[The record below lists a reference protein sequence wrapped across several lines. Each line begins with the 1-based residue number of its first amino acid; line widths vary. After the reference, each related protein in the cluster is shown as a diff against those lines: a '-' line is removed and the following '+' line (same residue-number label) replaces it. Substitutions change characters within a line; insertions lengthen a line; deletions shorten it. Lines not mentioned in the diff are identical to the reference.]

1 MTRWLSAVPLVLAI
15 ACGGGSSGTP
25 DVLPDPGPRDVLSD
39 DAVPP
44 PEDPGVPDG
53 NSDVPAE
60 LAQDPGNG
68 DTGPVEDAV
77 GEEGPDAVVPPIPFG
92 PANRGFV
99 EHRAI
104 VHLHSQWSHD
114 GCFPDHEGIDPSLF
128 RACEDEH
135 RLAPCRNGISL
146 VFQTDHPGDV
156 RDASFEEALHYRPEE
171 GDTLVLDSQGRTVA
185 NRVRCPEGSLIPSF
199 LYFVGCEGN
208 KNMPVGLSAPVPP
221 EVFSTSYHDA
231 VPLEQVQAAIAQV
244 HAQGGYAFVNHPEE
258 AAISVERLVQASVD
272 GIEIFNVH
280 PMLMD
285 ALMSGLDR
293 FLLVDRF
300 MEPGRQVPDPDLALL
315 LLLQPVAEDPRKFD
329 AVAPRVRMTVFG
341 ATDIHRNVEI
351 PSLCSDLESCEPFT
365 SDFPHMA
372 RTLVS
377 GGPVPLSDGDRFDSF
392 GRSFRWFANR
402 VLLPADRADDPDE
415 ARNAVGQGRLYVAFD
430 LVGSPEGFDFF
441 GIREGRP
448 VEMGQEVQA
457 DPGVALYLRVPTLV
471 APPWGIAGVD
481 PDAYASA
488 RVTTRVIRA
497 TDEGSSVVATIEGQG
512 RTWTLPDAPAGAW
525 RVEVDVVPLHLAGSL
540 DMPGLEG
547 LASASYP
554 YLYSNAIFLR

>member
-1 MTRWLSAVPLVLAI
+1 MNRRFLLVPLALVL
-15 ACGGGSSGTP
+15 ACGGGSSGTSDTGTDHP
-25 DVLPDPGPRDVLSD
+25 TPDVLSD
-39 DAVPP
+39 EGAPP
-44 PEDPGVPDG
+44 PEDPGVADRDG
-53 NSDVPAE
+53 DLPEDAAE
-60 LAQDPGNG
+60 DPGIG
-68 DTGPVEDAV
+68 ETGPVEDVPADS
-77 GEEGPDAVVPPIPFG
+77 GPETVVPPIPFG
-92 PANRGFV
+92 AENRGYV
-99 EHRAI
+99 ERRAI

-128 RACEDEH
+128 RVCEDEH
-135 RLAPCRNGISL
+135 RLAPCQNGISL

-156 RDASFEEALHYRPEE
+156 RDATFEEALHYRPEE
-171 GDTLVLDSQGRTVA
+171 GDTLVLDGQGRPVA
-185 NRVRCPEGSLIPSF
+185 NRVSCPEGSLIPSF

-208 KNMPVGLSAPVPP
+208 KNMPIGLSAPIPP
-221 EVFSTSYHDA
+221 EVFSTSYHDD
-231 VPLEQVQAAIAQV
+231 VPLGQVQAAIAQV

-258 AAISVERLVQASVD
+258 TAISVQRLAEAPVD

-285 ALMSGLDR
+285 ALVSGLDR

-329 AVAPRVRMTVFG
+329 AVAPQVRMTAFG

-365 SDFPHMA
+365 SDFPYMA
-372 RTLVS
+372 QTLVS

-402 VLLPADRADDPDE
+402 VWLHADRAEDPDE

-441 GIREGRP
+441 GVREGQP
-448 VEMGQEVQA
+448 VEMGQEVA
-457 DPGVALYLRVPTLV
+457 AEPGVDLYLRTPTLTP
-471 APPWGIAGVD
+471 PPWGITGVD
-481 PDAYASA
+481 PSTYGTA
-488 RVTTRVIRA
+488 RMTTRVIRA
-497 TDEGSSVVATIEGQG
+497 TAEGASVVATIEGQG
-512 RTWTLPDAPAGAW
+512 RTWTLANAPAGSW
-525 RVEVDVVPLHLAGSL
+525 RVEVDVVPLHLADSL
-540 DMPGLEG
+540 DAPGLEG
-547 LASASYP
+547 VAEASYP
-554 YLYSNAIFLR
+554 YLYSNALFLR